1 MLSVE
6 MLRRKVNKTFRP
18 IILGNAGVAGGEAG
32 GELVRKLIIRVS
44 PPAKL
49 V

>member
-1 MLSVE
+1 MLE
-6 MLRRKVNKTFRP
+6 WPGR
-18 IILGNAGVAGGEAG
+18 EAG

-49 V
+49 VETNKITTDFVVGV